1 MAVDAKP
8 PASPPHC
15 PARRRQ
21 KFGENCS
28 GLLQNRMWL
37 RRLTHTLRP
46 KVWARLLP
54 RHAPEDDAPFLEPH
68 ISIPLSMTL
77 PPSADSFLRASFLH
91 LT

>member
-1 MAVDAKP
+1 
-8 PASPPHC
+8 
-15 PARRRQ
+15 
-21 KFGENCS
+21 
-28 GLLQNRMWL
+28 MWL